1 MLSTV
6 SRVVFQNSTGA
17 FSLSRKR
24 FFINRVTKKLT
35 GSIIVDIGATYMHR
49 KLQFRKGRYTQL
61 AKVNY
66 NYYNVTMVS
75 SIREMM
81 ELALKEAPNKIAY
94 KYKVGDEIRS
104 LTFSSFIDRVYSLG
118 AFLASKGES
127 AGRIACLGSN
137 SINWITAYFTALR
150 SSGVYIPLDAQLP
163 EKDVRHLLCDSE
175 ATVLFYDKRYEKMLK
190 EHREELSGVKYF
202 IGFDRDEDEGDFL
215 SFANATAH
223 GAEMDKSEYLA
234 CTSDPNAMK
243 LLVYTSGTTGMS
255 KGVMLSEKNLV
266 SCVCYGLQVSTVFDI
281 GLSVLPYSHTYES
294 VADLLVSF
302 HKHSTLCINESLK
315 AVVKNLKLYQPEY
328 IYIVPAIAELF
339 VSRITREIEN
349 QGKKEMFGMLIK
361 MSNFLRKIGIDKRR
375 KLFGMIHENFGGNL
389 RKIVC
394 GGAAIRPEVG
404 EFFDNIGI
412 SLINGYGITECSP
425 LVCAN
430 HDDAN
435 DYHTAGIKLRCID
448 WRIEDPDEDGVGE
461 ICIKGD
467 TVMLGYYNN
476 PEATAEAIV
485 DGWFHTG
492 DYGYINDKEQLIICG
507 RKKNVIVLDNGKN
520 IYPEEIEG
528 YIQGIDFVAEVVVSG
543 EKSESGNANSL
554 IAEVFLSEEKPVA
567 EVLKRIREACKE
579 LPIYKQI
586 SSVKIRDTEF
596 EKTTSNKIKRFTGDK
611 KKKD

>member
-1 MLSTV
+1 M
-6 SRVVFQNSTGA
+6 
-17 FSLSRKR
+17 
-24 FFINRVTKKLT
+24 
-35 GSIIVDIGATYMHR
+35 
-49 KLQFRKGRYTQL
+49 

-66 NYYNVTMVS
+66 KYYDVTMVS
-75 SIREMM
+75 SIQEMVD
-81 ELALKEAPNKIAY
+81 LALKEAADKIVY

-104 LTFSSFIDRVYSLG
+104 MTYEAFINRMYSLG
-118 AFLASKGES
+118 AYLTANGEA

-150 SSGVYIPLDAQLP
+150 SSGVFVPLDAQLP
-163 EKDVRHLLCDSE
+163 EKDIIHLLCDSE
-175 ATVLFYDKRYEKMLK
+175 ATVLFYDKRYEKMLLT
-190 EHREELSGVKYF
+190 HLDELSGIKLF
-202 IGFDRDEDEGDFL
+202 IGFDREEADGKFVSFTKAIEEGSQL
-215 SFANATAH
+215 
-223 GAEMDKSEYLA
+223 DKSDYLA

-243 LLVYTSGTTGMS
+243 MLVYTSGTTGMS

-266 SCVCYGLQVSTVFDI
+266 SCVCYGLQVSTVFDV
-281 GLSVLPYSHTYES
+281 GLSLLPYSHTYES

-315 AVVKNLKLYQPEY
+315 AVLKNLKTYKPEY

-339 VSRITREIEN
+339 VSRISREIEN
-349 QGKKEMFGMLIK
+349 QGKAEMFKLLVK
-361 MSNFLRKIGIDKRR
+361 ASNLLRKIGIDKR
-375 KLFGMIHENFGGNL
+375 KKFFGTIHENFGGNL

-430 HDDAN
+430 HDAAN

-448 WRIEDPDEDGVGE
+448 WRIDDPDEEGVGE

-476 PEATAEAIV
+476 PEATAEVIV
-485 DGWFHTG
+485 DGWFYTG

-528 YIQGIDFVAEVVVSG
+528 YIQGIDYVTEVVVSG
-543 EKSESGNANSL
+543 EMSESGNASSL
-554 IAEVFLSEEKPVA
+554 TAEVFLSEDKSVA
-567 EVLKRIREACKE
+567 EVLKSIKEVCKE

-586 SSVKIRDTEF
+586 SSVVIREEEF
-596 EKTTSNKIKRFTGDK
+596 EKTTSKKIKRFKT
-611 KKKD
+611 KKDSEKKDSDE

>member
-1 MLSTV
+1 M
-6 SRVVFQNSTGA
+6 
-17 FSLSRKR
+17 
-24 FFINRVTKKLT
+24 
-35 GSIIVDIGATYMHR
+35 
-49 KLQFRKGRYTQL
+49 

-66 NYYNVTMVS
+66 SYYDVTMVS

-81 ELALKEAPNKIAY
+81 DLALKEAADKIAY

-104 LTFSSFIDRVYSLG
+104 LTYQSFIDRVYSLG
-118 AFLASKGES
+118 AFLTSKGES
-127 AGRIACLGSN
+127 AGRIACLASN
-137 SINWITAYFTALR
+137 SVNWITAYFTALR
-150 SSGVYIPLDAQLP
+150 SSGVYVPLDAQLP
-163 EKDVRHLLCDSE
+163 EKDIRHLLCDSQT
-175 ATVLFYDKRYEKMLK
+175 TVLFYDKRYEKMLA
-190 EHREELSGVKYF
+190 EYRDELSNIKYF
-202 IGFDRDEDEGDFL
+202 IGFDRTEDDGDFL
-215 SFANATAH
+215 SFENAIKQ

-266 SCVCYGLQVSTVFDI
+266 SCVCYGLQVSTVFNV
-281 GLSVLPYSHTYES
+281 GLSLLPYSHTYES

-302 HKHSTLCINESLK
+302 HKHSTLCINENLK
-315 AVVKNLKLYQPEY
+315 AVLKNLKTYQPEY

-339 VSRITREIEN
+339 VSRISREIEN
-349 QGKKEMFGMLIK
+349 QGKAEMFKLLIK
-361 MSNFLRKIGIDKRR
+361 ASNMLRKIGIDKRR
-375 KLFGMIHENFGGNL
+375 KFFSAIHENFGGNL

-430 HDDAN
+430 HDAAN

-448 WRIEDPDEDGVGE
+448 WRIDDPDEDGVGE

-476 PEATAEAIV
+476 PEATAEVII
-485 DGWFHTG
+485 DGWFYTG

-528 YIQGIDFVAEVVVSG
+528 YIQGIDYVAEVVVSG
-543 EKSESGNANSL
+543 EMSESGNASGL
-554 IAEVFLSEEKPVA
+554 TAEVFLSEDKSVA
-567 EVLKRIREACKE
+567 EVLKSIREVCKE

-586 SSVKIRDTEF
+586 SNVKIRDVEF
-596 EKTTSNKIKRFTGDK
+596 EKTTSRKIKRFVNDKIK
-611 KKKD
+611 KK

>member
-1 MLSTV
+1 M
-6 SRVVFQNSTGA
+6 G
-17 FSLSRKR
+17 
-24 FFINRVTKKLT
+24 
-35 GSIIVDIGATYMHR
+35 
-49 KLQFRKGRYTQL
+49 
-61 AKVNY
+61 KVNY
-66 NYYNVTMVS
+66 SYYNVTMVS
-75 SIREMM
+75 NIREMVD
-81 ELALKEAPNKIAY
+81 LALKEAADKIVY

-104 LTFSSFIDRVYSLG
+104 MTYESFINRMYSLG
-118 AFLASKGES
+118 AYLAANVEA

-150 SSGVYIPLDAQLP
+150 SSGVFVPLDAQLP
-163 EKDVRHLLCDSE
+163 EKDIVHLLCDSE
-175 ATVLFYDKRYEKMLK
+175 AGVLFYDKRYEKMLRA
-190 EHREELSGVKYF
+190 HLDELSGVKLF
-202 IGFDRDEDEGDFL
+202 IGFDRDEDDGKFISFTKAIEEGSQL
-215 SFANATAH
+215 
-223 GAEMDKSEYLA
+223 DKSDYIA

-243 LLVYTSGTTGMS
+243 MLVYTSGTTGMS

-266 SCVCYGLQVSTVFDI
+266 SCVCYGLQVSTVFDV
-281 GLSVLPYSHTYES
+281 GLSLLPYSHTYES

-315 AVVKNLKLYQPEY
+315 AVLKNLKTYKPEY
-328 IYIVPAIAELF
+328 VYIVPAIAELF
-339 VSRITREIEN
+339 VSRISREIEN
-349 QGKKEMFGMLIK
+349 QGKAEMFKLLVK
-361 MSNFLRKIGIDKRR
+361 ASNMLRKIGIDKRR
-375 KLFGMIHENFGGNL
+375 KFFGTIHENFGGNL

-430 HDDAN
+430 HDAAN

-448 WRIEDPDEDGVGE
+448 WRIDDPDEEGVGE

-476 PEATAEAIV
+476 PEATADVIV
-485 DGWFHTG
+485 DGWFYTG

-528 YIQGIDFVAEVVVSG
+528 YIQGIDYVTEVVVSG
-543 EKSESGNANSL
+543 EMSESGNASSL
-554 IAEVFLSEEKPVA
+554 TAEVFLSEDKSVA
-567 EVLKRIREACKE
+567 EVLKSIKEVCKE

-586 SSVKIRDTEF
+586 SSVIIRDEEF
-596 EKTTSNKIKRFTGDK
+596 EKTTSKKIKRFK
-611 KKKD
+611 AKKDSENKDSDK

>member
-1 MLSTV
+1 M
-6 SRVVFQNSTGA
+6 G
-17 FSLSRKR
+17 
-24 FFINRVTKKLT
+24 
-35 GSIIVDIGATYMHR
+35 
-49 KLQFRKGRYTQL
+49 
-61 AKVNY
+61 KVNY
-66 NYYNVTMVS
+66 SYYNVTMVS
-75 SIREMM
+75 SIREMID
-81 ELALKEAPNKIAY
+81 LALKEAADKIVY

-104 LTFSSFIDRVYSLG
+104 MTYESFINRMYSLG
-118 AFLASKGES
+118 AYLAANGEA

-137 SINWITAYFTALR
+137 SINWITAYFTTLR
-150 SSGVYIPLDAQLP
+150 SSGVFVPLDAQLP
-163 EKDVRHLLCDSE
+163 EKDIVHLLCDSE
-175 ATVLFYDKRYEKMLK
+175 AGVLFYDKRYEKMLRT
-190 EHREELSGVKYF
+190 HLDELSGVKLF
-202 IGFDRDEDEGDFL
+202 IGFDRDEDDGKFISFTKAIEEGSQL
-215 SFANATAH
+215 
-223 GAEMDKSEYLA
+223 DKSDYIA

-243 LLVYTSGTTGMS
+243 MLVYTSGTTGMS

-266 SCVCYGLQVSTVFDI
+266 SCVCYGLQVSTVFDV
-281 GLSVLPYSHTYES
+281 GLSLLPYSHTYES

-315 AVVKNLKLYQPEY
+315 AVLKNLKTYKPEY
-328 IYIVPAIAELF
+328 VYIVPAIAELF
-339 VSRITREIEN
+339 VSRISREIEN
-349 QGKKEMFGMLIK
+349 QGKAEMFKLLVK
-361 MSNFLRKIGIDKRR
+361 ASNMLRKIGIDKRR
-375 KLFGMIHENFGGNL
+375 KFFGTIHENFGGNL

-430 HDDAN
+430 HDAAN

-448 WRIEDPDEDGVGE
+448 WRIDDPDEEGVGE

-476 PEATAEAIV
+476 PEATADVIV
-485 DGWFHTG
+485 DGWFYTG

-528 YIQGIDFVAEVVVSG
+528 YIQGIDYVTEVVVSG
-543 EKSESGNANSL
+543 EMSESGNASSL
-554 IAEVFLSEEKPVA
+554 TAEVFLSEDKSVA
-567 EVLKRIREACKE
+567 EVLKSIKEVCKE

-586 SSVKIRDTEF
+586 SSVIIRDEEF
-596 EKTTSNKIKRFTGDK
+596 EKTTSKKIKRFK
-611 KKKD
+611 AKKDSENKDSDK

>member
-1 MLSTV
+1 M
-6 SRVVFQNSTGA
+6 
-17 FSLSRKR
+17 
-24 FFINRVTKKLT
+24 
-35 GSIIVDIGATYMHR
+35 
-49 KLQFRKGRYTQL
+49 

-66 NYYNVTMVS
+66 KYYDVTMVS
-75 SIREMM
+75 SIKEMVD
-81 ELALKEAPNKIAY
+81 LALKEAADKIVY

-104 LTFSSFIDRVYSLG
+104 MTYEAFINRMYSLG
-118 AFLASKGES
+118 AYLTANGEA

-150 SSGVYIPLDAQLP
+150 SSGVFVPLDAQLP
-163 EKDVRHLLCDSE
+163 EKDIIYLLCDSE
-175 ATVLFYDKRYEKMLK
+175 ATVLFYDKRYEKMLR
-190 EHREELSGVKYF
+190 EHSEELKNVKLF
-202 IGFDRDEDEGDFL
+202 IGFDRDEADGKFVSFTKAIEEGSKL
-215 SFANATAH
+215 
-223 GAEMDKSEYLA
+223 DKSDYLA

-266 SCVCYGLQVSTVFDI
+266 SCVCYGLQVSTVFDV
-281 GLSVLPYSHTYES
+281 GLSLLPYSHTYES

-315 AVVKNLKLYQPEY
+315 AVLKNLKTYQPEY
-328 IYIVPAIAELF
+328 VYIVPAIAELF

-349 QGKKEMFGMLIK
+349 QGKAEMFKLLVK
-361 MSNFLRKIGIDKRR
+361 ASNLLRKIGIDKRR
-375 KLFGMIHENFGGNL
+375 KFFGTIHENFGGNL

-394 GGAAIRPEVG
+394 GGAAVRPEVG

-430 HDDAN
+430 HDAAN

-448 WRIEDPDEDGVGE
+448 WRIDDPDEEGVGE

-485 DGWFHTG
+485 DGWFYTG
-492 DYGYINDKEQLIICG
+492 DYGYINDKEQLVICG

-528 YIQGIDFVAEVVVSG
+528 YIQGIDYVTEVVVSG
-543 EKSESGNANSL
+543 EMSESGNASSL
-554 IAEVFLSEEKPVA
+554 TAEVFLSEDKSVA
-567 EVLKRIREACKE
+567 EVLKSIKEACKE

-586 SSVKIRDTEF
+586 SSVVIRDEEF
-596 EKTTSNKIKRFTGDK
+596 EKTTSKKIKRFKT
-611 KKKD
+611 KKDSEKKDSDK

>member
-1 MLSTV
+1 M
-6 SRVVFQNSTGA
+6 
-17 FSLSRKR
+17 
-24 FFINRVTKKLT
+24 
-35 GSIIVDIGATYMHR
+35 
-49 KLQFRKGRYTQL
+49 
-61 AKVNY
+61 AKVDY
-66 NYYNVTMVS
+66 KYYDVTMVS
-75 SIREMM
+75 SIREMID
-81 ELALKEAPNKIAY
+81 LALKEAADKIVY

-104 LTFSSFIDRVYSLG
+104 MTYEAFINRIYSLG
-118 AFLASKGES
+118 AYLTANGES

-137 SINWITAYFTALR
+137 SVNWITAYFTALR
-150 SSGVYIPLDAQLP
+150 SSGVFVPLDAQLP
-163 EKDVRHLLCDSE
+163 EKDIVHLLCDSE
-175 ATVLFYDKRYEKMLK
+175 ATVLFYDKRYEKMLR
-190 EHREELSGVKYF
+190 EHSEELKNVKLF
-202 IGFDRDEDEGDFL
+202 IGFDRDEADGKFVSFTKAIEEGSKL
-215 SFANATAH
+215 
-223 GAEMDKSEYLA
+223 DKSDYLA

-243 LLVYTSGTTGMS
+243 MLVYTSGTTGMS

-266 SCVCYGLQVSTVFDI
+266 SCVCYGLQVSTVFNV
-281 GLSVLPYSHTYES
+281 GLSLLPYSHTYES

-315 AVVKNLKLYQPEY
+315 AVLKNLKTYQPEY
-328 IYIVPAIAELF
+328 VYIVPAIAELF

-349 QGKKEMFGMLIK
+349 QGKAEMFKLLVK
-361 MSNFLRKIGIDKRR
+361 ASNMLRKIGIDKRR
-375 KLFGMIHENFGGNL
+375 KFFGTIHENFGGNL

-430 HDDAN
+430 HDAAN

-448 WRIEDPDEDGVGE
+448 WRIDDPDEEGVGE

-476 PEATAEAIV
+476 PEATAEVIV
-485 DGWFHTG
+485 DGWFYTG
-492 DYGYINDKEQLIICG
+492 DYGYINDKEQLVICG

-528 YIQGIDFVAEVVVSG
+528 YIQGIDYVAEVIVSG
-543 EKSESGNANSL
+543 EMSESGNASSL
-554 IAEVFLSEEKPVA
+554 TAEVFLSEDKSVA
-567 EVLKRIREACKE
+567 EVLKSIREVCKE

-586 SSVKIRDTEF
+586 TSVKIRDTEF
-596 EKTTSNKIKRFTGDK
+596 EKTTSRKIKRFVNNK
-611 KKKD
+611 IKKDAD